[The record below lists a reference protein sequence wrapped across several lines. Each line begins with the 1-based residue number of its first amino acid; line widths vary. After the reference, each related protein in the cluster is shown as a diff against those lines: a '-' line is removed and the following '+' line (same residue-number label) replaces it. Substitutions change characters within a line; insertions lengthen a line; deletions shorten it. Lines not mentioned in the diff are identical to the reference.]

1 MDDAQ
6 ELKAAAD
13 KLRELSLCLP
23 EAVELETWER
33 PTYRVRGKIFAMER
47 GDSGRIAVWL
57 KAPPGSQQILIAA
70 DKNRFFAPPY
80 VGPKGWIGIHLDNRP
95 DWEEVSFHIRRSYSL
110 IAPKKLAALLES
122 TRKQGGG

>member
-1 MDDAQ
+1 MADTTDIN
-6 ELKAAAD
+6 AAAAR
-13 KLRELSLCLP
+13 LREICLLLP

-70 DKNRFFAPPY
+70 DRNRFFAPPY
-80 VGPKGWIGIHLDNRP
+80 VGPKGWIGIHLDKGP
-95 DWEEVSFHIRRSYSL
+95 DWEEVAFHIRRSYSL
-110 IAPKKLAALLES
+110 VAPKKLAALV
-122 TRKQGGG
+122 TGKPG